1 VVTGTAGVEVG
12 VGVLVGVVVVVGL
25 GVVSKNSKYS
35 PLPTEIYS
43 SILLTKTGLIST
55 VIGVS
60 VGVGVLVGVS
70 LFVGV

>member
-1 VVTGTAGVEVG
+1 VVV
-12 VGVLVGVVVVVGL
+12 VGVLVTVGL
-25 GVVSKNSKYS
+25 GYGSKNSKYS

-43 SILLTKTGLIST
+43 SILLINTGLIST